1 MGPDRHKT
9 SYHPFILIAFHLNCL
24 PDNLLGCIPKST
36 RFDWVHKKF
45 QDCFGF
51 GWYQEN
57 KDMLLTL
64 QLISQHKKILKLNKA
79 LLRVIALRSFLKKHA
94 AALSAGSASINM
106 AVIGNIQKVAY
117 VMGLRKALRFID
129 LDFNVYAKIRKNRT
143 CPSSIYDLCLLKHPS
158 QLLKKEITIIKS
170 YCADGRFL
178 YWPLIAVYHQIKK
191 DGAAFLSSS
200 TFYKYVKL
208 LRLERVKAMSR
219 RRNHQIGIRASKPL
233 EILHADATILTLK
246 NNAKSF
252 IYLVQDNFSRAILSF
267 KCSLEHRA
275 QHTFENLQ

>member
-1 MGPDRHKT
+1 M
-9 SYHPFILIAFHLNCL
+9 F
-24 PDNLLGCIPKST
+24 
-36 RFDWVHKKF
+36 
-45 QDCFGF
+45 
-51 GWYQEN
+51 
-57 KDMLLTL
+57 LTL

-191 DGAAFLSSS
+191 DGAAF
-200 TFYKYVKL
+200 
-208 LRLERVKAMSR
+208 
-219 RRNHQIGIRASKPL
+219 
-233 EILHADATILTLK
+233 
-246 NNAKSF
+246 
-252 IYLVQDNFSRAILSF
+252 
-267 KCSLEHRA
+267 
-275 QHTFENLQ
+275 